1 MSIDY
6 KTGDV
11 VRGTAEIEYWLCS
24 FQKERLGNWLASGP
38 GSGIL

>member
-1 MSIDY
+1 MSIHY

-11 VRGTAEIEYWLCS
+11 VRRTVEIEYWLCL
-24 FQKERLGNWLASGP
+24 FQKERPGNWLASGP